1 MALFKR
7 KTKEVKENYSYPD
20 ISAID
25 EIEKFMPM
33 KEYGCQG
40 ELEEILRGKTLVGY
54 LGPNESLYD
63 VKEEDYKTLQRRGV
77 TYEQIAGSLESIIQ
91 GVNNSIGQEKP
102 KKSRVLMDKN
112 YSAVEDRNLAAY
124 EIEIERKE
132 AAVCPWSQLFQ
143 EYPELSCSYG
153 KHEGRY
159 EAQENYE
166 FTVKNLNLKKSFRF
180 YSISPHLIREHKFFE
195 GKKTKLKL
203 IYTRNPYR
211 VEPEEASEVL
221 GLIKSGNDKVK

>member
-7 KTKEVKENYSYPD
+7 KTKGVKENYSYPD
-20 ISAID
+20 ISAIE

-33 KEYGCQG
+33 EEYGCQS

-54 LGPNESLYD
+54 LGPNERLYD
-63 VKEEDYKTLQRRGV
+63 VKEADYKTLQRIGV

-91 GVNNSIGQEKP
+91 GVNNSMGQGKP
-102 KKSRVLMDKN
+102 KKSTVLLDKN
-112 YSAVEDRNLAAY
+112 YSAVEDRALATY
-124 EIEIERKE
+124 EVEVERKE
-132 AAVCPWSQLFQ
+132 PASCPWSQILP
-143 EYPELSCSYG
+143 EYSSLSCSYG
-153 KHEGRY
+153 KQEGRY
-159 EAQENYE
+159 EPQENYE

-203 IYTRNPYR
+203 VYTRNPYR
-211 VEPEEASEVL
+211 IEPEEASEVL
-221 GLIKSGNDKVK
+221 GLIKSG